1 AVLHAGTQYVAGAF
15 WEGGEPGE
23 IGYRNHISA
32 IRHATPYRSPRRT
45 PRPIMAGVMPAMID
59 APDDYNDRAVLDA
72 EGRYKVVANFDM
84 AADPTYQHSGFIR
97 MAQPY
102 AGTKAGLHFPL
113 ARGTEVA
120 LGWEDGDPDRPIILG
135 AAPHSRTISPV
146 TSRNQTENRI
156 QTLAGTALIM
166 NDGTPAGATAAPVYL
181 SMQVPVP
188 EAAPPDYLRM
198 GDVPTADARVEQA
211 ILATP
216 VFGAGVKCGRP
227 PELAPAAYA
236 GIMSFTPDQRTITT
250 GKSESCVIGGNY
262 NANVGGWYSEVITG
276 PFYQQVFAPGG
287 TISHIVQY
295 GLPSASGAGFW
306 DTRFKADF
314 HNTLSTSFG
323 TSVTYNTELRYAV
336 DTSLSLAVST
346 TASYTHYSG
355 WTINQ

>member
-1 AVLHAGTQYVAGAF
+1 GTQYIAGAF

-23 IGYRNHISA
+23 TGYRNTISA

-84 AADPTYQHSGFIR
+84 AGLGDARRRTAVAR

-102 AGTKAGLHFPL
+102 AGAKAGLHFPL

-135 AAPHSRTISPV
+135 TVPHSRTLSPV
-146 TSRNQTENRI
+146 TSRNPTENRI
-156 QTLAGTALIM
+156 QTLAGTTLVM
-166 NDGTPAGATAAPVYL
+166 NDGTPNGEAAAPVYL

-198 GDVPTADARVEQA
+198 GDVPTADARVERA

-216 VFGAGVKCGRP
+216 EFGADAKCGRP
-227 PELAPAAYA
+227 SELSSSPRPMSSAATTPPRSAAGTARSSPAPSTRRSSPPAATSWPSSSMA
-236 GIMSFTPDQRTITT
+236 TPAALRAPDPRITPRSR
-250 GKSESCVIGGNY
+250 KSRRSRR
-262 NANVGGWYSEVITG
+262 SRR
-276 PFYQQVFAPGG
+276 
-287 TISHIVQY
+287 SR
-295 GLPSASGAGFW
+295 ASG
-306 DTRFKADF
+306 TRSG
-314 HNTLSTSFG
+314 HG
-323 TSVTYNTELRYAV
+323 TSAAPSPTP
-336 DTSLSLAVST
+336 
-346 TASYTHYSG
+346 
-355 WTINQ
+355 